1 VALINL
7 KNLLKFIKIKFK
19 NMENFEEKIYPE
31 SEEEL
36 EKAKKEAG
44 VEKAPKT
51 PEEVK
56 LRFQRKIE
64 EEMKKP
70 NPDKELI
77 EKYQQFVE
85 NPDLY
90 FQDEMLIAMK
100 ERARQELLPPLIDEV
115 MTKLM
120 KLETH
125 KEGKGFVK
133 LFEGNEEDLRNLLQ
147 EGLEISFE
155 AIWKDIVSDE
165 KIPIPAKW
173 EKLKTALYSED
184 ARALI
189 MEFLGGYMTCVG
201 EPYFTRFTIESK
213 FRSEKQR
220 LLDFLSKA
228 RKEFLPKILPEDG
241 IKEIDDYMHK
251 VGFWWDTGKGKYI
264 DTGQFYT
271 RDRKWAKVPPDP
283 YEILKIG

>member
-1 VALINL
+1 
-7 KNLLKFIKIKFK
+7 
-19 NMENFEEKIYPE
+19 MENFEEKIYPE

-36 EKAKKEAG
+36 EKAKEEVG

-100 ERARQELLPPLIDEV
+100 ERARQELLPSLIDKVITEL
-115 MTKLM
+115 TKS
-120 KLETH
+120 K
-125 KEGKGFVK
+125 K
-133 LFEGNEEDLRNLLQ
+133 FEGNEEDLRNLLQ

-155 AIWKDIVSDE
+155 AICRNVFSD
-165 KIPIPAKW
+165 KNISTPKKW
-173 EKLKTALYSED
+173 ESLKLYLDFKTGWHVTNADEVD
-184 ARALI
+184 FI
-189 MEFLGGYMTCVG
+189 VKFLQGDISH
-201 EPYFTRFTIESK
+201 RFTPWYGRRSIEK
-213 FRSEKQR
+213 DFRSEKQR
-220 LLDFLSKA
+220 LLDFLGKA
-228 RKEFLPKILPEDG
+228 RKEFLPKILIEN
-241 IKEIDDYMHK
+241 EIEEVDDFMHK
-251 VGFWWDTGKGKYI
+251 VGFFWDGEEYR
-264 DTGQFYT
+264 DTKQYWNGSEWQ
-271 RDRKWAKVPPDP
+271 KVPDDP
-283 YEILKIG
+283 RKII

>member
-1 VALINL
+1 MNE
-7 KNLLKFIKIKFK
+7 K
-19 NMENFEEKIYPE
+19 EKIHPE

-36 EKAKKEAG
+36 EEAKKEAG

-56 LRFQRKIE
+56 LRFQRKII

-120 KLETH
+120 KLETP

-165 KIPIPAKW
+165 KIPIPEKW

-184 ARALI
+184 ARALV
-189 MEFLGGYMTCVG
+189 MEFLGGYMARVG
-201 EPYFTRFTIESK
+201 EPYITRFKIESK

-228 RKEFLPKILPEDG
+228 RKEFLPKILPEDE

-264 DTGQFYT
+264 DTRRFYT
-271 RDRKWAKVPPDP
+271 RNEKWAEVPHDP